1 MIQCGYIGLGN
12 IGKPMCAN
20 LAKNASAQ
28 GLSLQVFDIAPE
40 PVAEMVAL
48 GALAASSPEDMARE
62 CELIGI
68 CVRHDG
74 DVENLLY
81 GDGERPG
88 MLAVATKG
96 TVLAIHSTVT
106 RDGILRW
113 ARDAA
118 EKGLHIVDAP
128 ITGGA
133 GGAADATLCIM
144 AGGEAEAVAR
154 CQPMFACTS
163 KAVVYAGEVGNATVV
178 KLANNLMNYAAFSA
192 IAEGTALLRGAGVDV
207 QALYDVGAANGV
219 VTPMMKQFI
228 DGRDG
233 MRAAC
238 SDEDMRAI
246 FGPFASLAEKD
257 LDHALALA
265 GQLKLALPQTTTVR
279 RHIDAVFM
287 AKPPAEDH

>member
-20 LAKNASAQ
+20 LVRNAAEN
-28 GLSLQVFDIAPE
+28 GLSLRVFDIASA
-40 PVAEMVAL
+40 PVEEMVAL
-48 GALAASSPEDMARE
+48 GAAAADSPEDIARH

-68 CVRHDG
+68 CVRHDA
-74 DVENLLY
+74 DVDNLLY

-88 MLAVATKG
+88 MLAVAAKG

-113 ARDAA
+113 AKDAG
-118 EKGLHIVDAP
+118 ERGLHIVDAP

-133 GGAADATLCIM
+133 SGAAEGTLCIM
-144 AGGEAEAVAR
+144 AGGDAEAVAR
-154 CQPMFACTS
+154 CQPMFTCTS
-163 KAVVYAGEVGNATVV
+163 KAVVHAGEVGNGTVV

-192 IAEGTALLRGAGVDV
+192 ISEGTALLRAAGVEV

-219 VTPMMKQFI
+219 ITPMMKQFV

-238 SDEDMRAI
+238 SDEDMRTI
-246 FGPFASLAEKD
+246 FGPFAGLAEKD
-257 LDHALALA
+257 LDHALTLA
-265 GQLKLALPQTTTVR
+265 GQLALQLPQTRTVR
-279 RHIDAVFM
+279 RHIDDVFM
-287 AKPPAEDH
+287 AKPAAAD

>member
-20 LAKNASAQ
+20 LAKKAQ
-28 GLSLQVFDIAPE
+28 QHGLAMHVFDIAPE

-48 GALAASSPEDMARE
+48 GAAAADSPEAIAKQ
-62 CELIGI
+62 CSLIGI

-88 MLAVATKG
+88 MLAVAAKG
-96 TVLAIHSTVT
+96 TVMAIHSTVT

-113 ARDAA
+113 AKDAA

-133 GGAADATLCIM
+133 GGAADGSLCIM
-144 AGGEAEAVAR
+144 AGGEEEAVAR

-163 KAVVYAGEVGNATVV
+163 KAVVYTGEVGNATVV

-192 IAEGTALLRGAGVDV
+192 ISEGTALLRAAGVEV
-207 QALYDVGAANGV
+207 QALFDVGAANGV

-265 GQLKLALPQTTTVR
+265 GQLGIALPQTTTVR

-287 AKPPAEDH
+287 ATPADVEP